1 MSLSF
6 FLTTPA
12 RKPRTE
18 CCCQSVVFMMAAMV
32 VPFGCRSI
40 ASTVSCLDGA
50 EVAGFDGRDFFGAAF
65 DAAGG
70 LLVRLAGRRT
80 EAGRLACGLGGFWYG
95 FAGSHRGIP
104 SCQRQHHVLPLARP
118 RRSGGAMED
127 CGGGG

>member
-1 MSLSF
+1 MI
-6 FLTTPA
+6 
-12 RKPRTE
+12 
-18 CCCQSVVFMMAAMV
+18 AAMV
-32 VPFGCRSI
+32 APFGCRSI

-80 EAGRLACGLGGFWYG
+80 EGADLRAASVGFGMGLRVAIAAF
-95 FAGSHRGIP
+95 
-104 SCQRQHHVLPLARP
+104 LPVNDSIMRCHWHGPAD
-118 RRSGGAMED
+118 GGAMED